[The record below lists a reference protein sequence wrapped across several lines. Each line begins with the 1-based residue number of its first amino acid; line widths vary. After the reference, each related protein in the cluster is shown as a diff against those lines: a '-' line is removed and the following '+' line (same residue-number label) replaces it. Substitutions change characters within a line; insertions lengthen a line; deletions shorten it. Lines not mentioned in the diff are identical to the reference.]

1 MKYIIEEHV
10 ILNDSEKRNATSK
23 ARNDVLEVCHQE
35 GFATINISVRS
46 WDSKSRLKS
55 LFKQFEVFFSWM
67 KAFGKVRKNDMVV
80 VQWPPLIGS
89 YGTSLAMW
97 LLSRKLKIVLLIHDV
112 PSLLWMSMKG
122 NSKRKLNEKIAFSS
136 AARIILHN
144 NSMKK
149 EFVNRGIDSEK
160 CIVLEMFDYLMPDK
174 LNNVSRESN
183 NAVVIAGNLKK
194 EKAAYLYKM
203 PESIRIN
210 LYGVGY
216 EGTRDNIN
224 YKGSFLPEEL
234 PDIIDGKF
242 GLIWD
247 GESIETCTGWTGNY
261 LRYNNPHKTSLYLS
275 AGMPIITWTHAAI
288 AEFVKKESCGVMVG
302 SLTDIPFIMAE
313 ISEDKYQTMKQ
324 NAQKI
329 GENVRKGYY
338 VRKALQTA
346 EQEIQNKSIA
356 I

>member
-1 MKYIIEEHV
+1 MKYIIEENI
-10 ILNDSEKRNATSK
+10 ILNDADKRNATSK
-23 ARNDVLEVCHQE
+23 ARSDVLKVCYQE
-35 GFATINISVRS
+35 NYVPIEISTKLWS
-46 WDSKSRLKS
+46 DASGLKK
-55 LFKQFEVFFSWM
+55 LLEQLKTFFLWM
-67 KAFGKVRKNDMVV
+67 KAFSKAKKNDTVV
-80 VQWPPLIGS
+80 VQWPPMIGS
-89 YGTSLAMW
+89 YSTSLAMW
-97 LLSRKLKIVLLIHDV
+97 LSSRKLKIVLLIHDV
-112 PSLLWMSMKG
+112 PSLLWMQMKG
-122 NSKRKLNEKIAFSS
+122 NAKRKWNEKIAFNS
-136 AARIILHN
+136 ATKIILHN

-149 EFVNRGIDSEK
+149 EVVNRGIDSGK

-194 EKAAYLYKM
+194 DKAAYLYKM

-216 EGTRDNIN
+216 EGIRDNIN
-224 YKGSFLPEEL
+224 YNGSFLPEEL

-288 AEFVKKESCGVMVG
+288 AEFVKKESCGVLVD
-302 SLTDIPFIMAE
+302 SIEEIPSIMSE
-313 ISEDKYQTMKQ
+313 ISSDEYQKMER

-329 GENVRKGYY
+329 GQKIRTGSY

-346 EQEIQNKSIA
+346 ECDVKE
-356 I
+356 